1 MNEYELGLTQ
11 SAAENEQ
18 ETFETLMT
26 AAREIAQSQ
35 EQDFQALKDRPW
47 YKSLLKT
54 LTFSNSS
61 EQKKLL
67 AKDISSLSKLNEITW
82 RALYLLSKSSANMA
96 AQIEQNAA
104 NIEQLLRQQ
113 GVLFD
118 SVKRIVEQ
126 VINAQSR
133 SRRKSSLQSLT
144 EQNRNLF
151 AGTLYTLSKQMPE
164 QPEFARQYLS
174 RLLPVL
180 NIHAPE
186 DDIAPEE
193 LETLSREDAELL
205 YQLLAEYQLLTGG
218 VPVDELDMAETLPVS
233 PRRRKEIWKKA
244 QELAGEFGPD
254 FFIAY
259 FQPDVPADQIGADEI
274 ELTADEAAQTQA
286 DTEQPE
292 EAEAAEEPEKTKEPV
307 EPAELEPV
315 TLPDTWIV
323 GEGESVRFQ
332 NKIIHLSSPIVRCE
346 GSLEFVNCVIHYG
359 ETADADGI
367 NLNAA
372 ATLRMRQC
380 TVICHGEQEKMLF
393 NMGNK
398 PKTTSLFRDCKFIR
412 CKKFLVGVGDFRGC
426 KFESCAEF
434 FSTSWI
440 GKSLFEAC
448 VFDDPGE
455 DFIHTGYYDDVTV
468 TFRAC
473 RFKLPQAQDK
483 MQGNPSILSAG
494 KSPLVRMERCI
505 VRGPLAFSTEEKA
518 KLQENLCSPIFIKAC
533 TQIENCVFRGV
544 PKVLARGKHVVRRS
558 VFANCINAIK
568 DSIVTSESIIQDCRF
583 DSCMAAICLSSGR
596 PAVRNCQ
603 FNTCYRSLIRL
614 SNGAEVD
621 LCEFNDCEN
630 DGEPVIGGMSLA
642 DNIIFNRPIISLS
655 LSDRSKDYSGKISD
669 CTFNGVRTKAYRIIG
684 VTFIT
689 GKKCEYAYR
698 VEGCYFVNC
707 ATGRKDKQL
716 IGTTG
721 TYLGAFKK
729 EKTVTVISLS
739 DCKGLDAAAQLN
751 EADPTCGKPKP
762 YGRMIKTREGGE
774 RIGCR
779 EEDLP
784 AINPGA
790 LRIEPQM

>member
-1 MNEYELGLTQ
+1 MNEYEIGLTQ

-96 AQIEQNAA
+96 AQIEQNTA

-205 YQLLAEYQLLTGG
+205 YQLLAEYQLLAGG

-292 EAEAAEEPEKTKEPV
+292 EAEAAEEPEKTEEPV

-359 ETADADGI
+359 KTADADEI

-380 TVICHGEQEKMLF
+380 TVICHGEQKKTLF

-505 VRGPLAFSTEEKA
+505 VRGPLAFSTGEEA
-518 KLQENLCSPIFIKAC
+518 GQQDTLRFPTFINAC

-558 VFANCINAIK
+558 VFANCIDVIN
-568 DSIVTSESIIQDCRF
+568 DESRSTSESMIEDCRF
-583 DSCMAAICLSSGR
+583 DSCMAAICLSGGR
-596 PAVRNCQ
+596 SAVRNCQ
-603 FNTCYRSLIRL
+603 FNTCYGGSLINL
-614 SNGAEVD
+614 SDGAEVD
-621 LCEFNDCEN
+621 LCEFNDCEPVM
-630 DGEPVIGGMSLA
+630 DGIALA
-642 DNIIFNRPIISLS
+642 GKVVLNRPMITLS
-655 LSDRSKDYSGKISD
+655 LSDRSKNDSGKISD

-684 VTFIT
+684 ATFIT

-707 ATGRKDKQL
+707 TTGRKDKQL

-739 DCKGLDAAAQLN
+739 DCKGLDAVAQLN
-751 EADPTCGKPKP
+751 EADLACSKPKP

>member
-164 QPEFARQYLS
+164 QPEVARQYLS

-292 EAEAAEEPEKTKEPV
+292 EAEAAEEPEKTEEPV

-359 ETADADGI
+359 KTADADEI

-380 TVICHGEQEKMLF
+380 TVICHGEQKKKLF

-434 FSTSWI
+434 FSTSMQDE
-440 GKSLFEAC
+440 SLFEAC

-455 DFIHTGYYDDVTV
+455 DFVHTDYYGNATV

-473 RFKLPQAQDK
+473 R
-483 MQGNPSILSAG
+483 
-494 KSPLVRMERCI
+494 
-505 VRGPLAFSTEEKA
+505 
-518 KLQENLCSPIFIKAC
+518 
-533 TQIENCVFRGV
+533 
-544 PKVLARGKHVVRRS
+544 
-558 VFANCINAIK
+558 
-568 DSIVTSESIIQDCRF
+568 
-583 DSCMAAICLSSGR
+583 
-596 PAVRNCQ
+596 
-603 FNTCYRSLIRL
+603 
-614 SNGAEVD
+614 
-621 LCEFNDCEN
+621 
-630 DGEPVIGGMSLA
+630 
-642 DNIIFNRPIISLS
+642 
-655 LSDRSKDYSGKISD
+655 
-669 CTFNGVRTKAYRIIG
+669 
-684 VTFIT
+684 
-689 GKKCEYAYR
+689 
-698 VEGCYFVNC
+698 
-707 ATGRKDKQL
+707 
-716 IGTTG
+716 
-721 TYLGAFKK
+721 
-729 EKTVTVISLS
+729 
-739 DCKGLDAAAQLN
+739 
-751 EADPTCGKPKP
+751 
-762 YGRMIKTREGGE
+762 
-774 RIGCR
+774 
-779 EEDLP
+779 
-784 AINPGA
+784 
-790 LRIEPQM
+790 

>member
-1 MNEYELGLTQ
+1 M
-11 SAAENEQ
+11 
-18 ETFETLMT
+18 
-26 AAREIAQSQ
+26 
-35 EQDFQALKDRPW
+35 
-47 YKSLLKT
+47 
-54 LTFSNSS
+54 
-61 EQKKLL
+61 
-67 AKDISSLSKLNEITW
+67 
-82 RALYLLSKSSANMA
+82 
-96 AQIEQNAA
+96 
-104 NIEQLLRQQ
+104 
-113 GVLFD
+113 
-118 SVKRIVEQ
+118 
-126 VINAQSR
+126 
-133 SRRKSSLQSLT
+133 
-144 EQNRNLF
+144 
-151 AGTLYTLSKQMPE
+151 
-164 QPEFARQYLS
+164 
-174 RLLPVL
+174 
-180 NIHAPE
+180 
-186 DDIAPEE
+186 
-193 LETLSREDAELL
+193 
-205 YQLLAEYQLLTGG
+205 
-218 VPVDELDMAETLPVS
+218 
-233 PRRRKEIWKKA
+233 
-244 QELAGEFGPD
+244 
-254 FFIAY
+254 
-259 FQPDVPADQIGADEI
+259 PADQIGADEI

-505 VRGPLAFSTEEKA
+505 VRGPLAFSTGEEA
-518 KLQENLCSPIFIKAC
+518 GQQDTLRFPTFINAC
-533 TQIENCVFRGV
+533 TQIENCVFHGV

-558 VFANCINAIK
+558 VFANCIDVIN
-568 DSIVTSESIIQDCRF
+568 DESRSTSESMIEDCRF
-583 DSCMAAICLSSGR
+583 DSCMAAICLSGGR
-596 PAVRNCQ
+596 SAVRNCQ

-707 ATGRKDKQL
+707 TTGRKDKQL

-751 EADPTCGKPKP
+751 EADLACSKPKP

>member
-1 MNEYELGLTQ
+1 
-11 SAAENEQ
+11 
-18 ETFETLMT
+18 
-26 AAREIAQSQ
+26 
-35 EQDFQALKDRPW
+35 
-47 YKSLLKT
+47 
-54 LTFSNSS
+54 
-61 EQKKLL
+61 
-67 AKDISSLSKLNEITW
+67 
-82 RALYLLSKSSANMA
+82 MA

-205 YQLLAEYQLLTGG
+205 YQLLAEYQLLAGG
-218 VPVDELDMAETLPVS
+218 VPVDELDLAETLPVS

-259 FQPDVPADQIGADEI
+259 FQPDVSADQIGADEI

-292 EAEAAEEPEKTKEPV
+292 EAEAAEEPEKTEEPV

-380 TVICHGEQEKMLF
+380 TVICHGEQKKTLF

-412 CKKFLVGVGDFRGC
+412 CKKFLIGAGNFRGC

-434 FSTSWI
+434 FFTSWEDEN
-440 GKSLFEAC
+440 LFEAC
-448 VFDDPGE
+448 VFDDPGNNLVCWSS
-455 DFIHTGYYDDVTV
+455 HYYGMTTV

-473 RFKLPQAQDK
+473 RFRLTQMQDETK
-483 MQGNPSILSAG
+483 RTSAII
-494 KSPLVRMERCI
+494 SARELVRMERCI

-533 TQIENCVFRGV
+533 TQIENCFFFGVQSALTRGQ
-544 PKVLARGKHVVRRS
+544 HNVRQS
-558 VFANCINAIK
+558 VFVNCINAIK

-583 DSCMAAICLSSGR
+583 DSCVAAIYLSSGR

-603 FNTCYRSLIRL
+603 FNTCYGGSLINL
-614 SNGAEVD
+614 SDGAEVD
-621 LCEFNDCEN
+621 LCEFNDCEPAM
-630 DGEPVIGGMSLA
+630 DGITLAGKVILNWPM
-642 DNIIFNRPIISLS
+642 ITLS

-684 VTFIT
+684 ATFIT

-739 DCKGLDAAAQLN
+739 DCKGLDAVAQLN
-751 EADPTCGKPKP
+751 EADPACGKPKP

>member
-54 LTFSNSS
+54 LTFFNSS

-292 EAEAAEEPEKTKEPV
+292 EAEAAEEPEKTEEPV

-505 VRGPLAFSTEEKA
+505 VRGPLAFSTGEEA
-518 KLQENLCSPIFIKAC
+518 GQQDTLRFPTFINAC
-533 TQIENCVFRGV
+533 TQIENCVFHGV

-558 VFANCINAIK
+558 VFANCIDVIN
-568 DSIVTSESIIQDCRF
+568 DESRSTSESMIEDCRF
-583 DSCMAAICLSSGR
+583 DSCMEAICLSGGR
-596 PAVRNCQ
+596 SAVRNCQ
-603 FNTCYRSLIRL
+603 FNTCYGGSLINL
-614 SNGAEVD
+614 SDGAEVD
-621 LCEFNDCEN
+621 LCEFNDCEPVM
-630 DGEPVIGGMSLA
+630 DGIALA
-642 DNIIFNRPIISLS
+642 GKVVLNRPMITLS
-655 LSDRSKDYSGKISD
+655 LSDRSKNYSGKISD

-684 VTFIT
+684 ATFIT

-707 ATGRKDKQL
+707 TTGRKDKQL

-739 DCKGLDAAAQLN
+739 DCKGLDAVAQLN
-751 EADPTCGKPKP
+751 EADLACSKPKP

>member
-164 QPEFARQYLS
+164 QPEVARQYLS

-292 EAEAAEEPEKTKEPV
+292 EAEAAEEPEKTEEPV

-505 VRGPLAFSTEEKA
+505 VRGPLAFSTGEEA
-518 KLQENLCSPIFIKAC
+518 GQQDTLRFPTFINAC
-533 TQIENCVFRGV
+533 TQIENCVFHGV

-558 VFANCINAIK
+558 VFANCIDVIN
-568 DSIVTSESIIQDCRF
+568 DESRSTSESMIEDCRF
-583 DSCMAAICLSSGR
+583 DSCMEAICLSGGR
-596 PAVRNCQ
+596 SAVRNCQ
-603 FNTCYRSLIRL
+603 FNTCYGGSLINL
-614 SNGAEVD
+614 SDGAEVD
-621 LCEFNDCEN
+621 LCEFNDCEPVM
-630 DGEPVIGGMSLA
+630 DGIALAGKVIL
-642 DNIIFNRPIISLS
+642 NRPMITLS

-684 VTFIT
+684 ATFIT

-751 EADPTCGKPKP
+751 EADLACSKPKP

>member
-164 QPEFARQYLS
+164 QPEVARQYLS

-292 EAEAAEEPEKTKEPV
+292 EAEAAEEPEKTEEPV

-380 TVICHGEQEKMLF
+380 TVICHGEQKKTLF

-412 CKKFLVGVGDFRGC
+412 CKKFLIGAGNFRGC

-505 VRGPLAFSTEEKA
+505 VRGPLAFSTGEEA
-518 KLQENLCSPIFIKAC
+518 GQQDTLRFPTFINAC
-533 TQIENCVFRGV
+533 TQIENCVFHGV

-558 VFANCINAIK
+558 VFANCIDVIN
-568 DSIVTSESIIQDCRF
+568 DESRSTSESMIEDCRF
-583 DSCMAAICLSSGR
+583 DSCMEAICLSGGR
-596 PAVRNCQ
+596 SAVRNCQ
-603 FNTCYRSLIRL
+603 FNTCYGGSLINL
-614 SNGAEVD
+614 SDGAEVD
-621 LCEFNDCEN
+621 LCEFNDCEPVM
-630 DGEPVIGGMSLA
+630 DGIALAGKVIL
-642 DNIIFNRPIISLS
+642 NRPMITLS
-655 LSDRSKDYSGKISD
+655 LSDRSKNDSGKISD

-707 ATGRKDKQL
+707 TTGRKDKQL

-751 EADPTCGKPKP
+751 EADLACSKPKP

>member
-67 AKDISSLSKLNEITW
+67 AKDISSLSKLSEITW

-292 EAEAAEEPEKTKEPV
+292 EAEAAEEPEKTEEPV

-505 VRGPLAFSTEEKA
+505 VRGPLAFSTGEEA
-518 KLQENLCSPIFIKAC
+518 GQQDTLRFPTFINAC
-533 TQIENCVFRGV
+533 TQIENCVFHGV

-558 VFANCINAIK
+558 VFANCIDVIN
-568 DSIVTSESIIQDCRF
+568 DESRSTSESMIEDCRF
-583 DSCMAAICLSSGR
+583 DSCMEAICLSGGR
-596 PAVRNCQ
+596 SAVRNCQ
-603 FNTCYRSLIRL
+603 FNTCYGGSLINL
-614 SNGAEVD
+614 SDGAEVD
-621 LCEFNDCEN
+621 LCEFNDCEPVM
-630 DGEPVIGGMSLA
+630 DGIALA
-642 DNIIFNRPIISLS
+642 DKVILNRPMITLS
-655 LSDRSKDYSGKISD
+655 LSDRSKNDSGKISD

-684 VTFIT
+684 ATFIT

-751 EADPTCGKPKP
+751 EADLACSKPKP

>member
-18 ETFETLMT
+18 ETFEMLMT

-164 QPEFARQYLS
+164 QPEVARQYLS

-292 EAEAAEEPEKTKEPV
+292 EAEAAEEPEKTEEPV

-359 ETADADGI
+359 KTADADEI

-380 TVICHGEQEKMLF
+380 TVICHGEQKKTLF

-434 FSTSWI
+434 FSTSMQDE
-440 GKSLFEAC
+440 SLFEAC

-455 DFIHTGYYDDVTV
+455 DFVHTDYYGNATV

-473 RFKLPQAQDK
+473 RFRLTQMQDDK
-483 MQGNPSILSAG
+483 TFGEPAIISARYDH
-494 KSPLVRMERCI
+494 LVRMERCI

-518 KLQENLCSPIFIKAC
+518 KLQDNLYSPIFIKAC

-558 VFANCINAIK
+558 VFANCINVIN
-568 DSIVTSESIIQDCRF
+568 DESRSTSESMIEDCRF

-603 FNTCYRSLIRL
+603 FNTCYGGSLINL
-614 SNGAEVD
+614 SDGAEVD
-621 LCEFNDCEN
+621 LCEFNDCEPVM
-630 DGEPVIGGMSLA
+630 DGIALAGKVIL
-642 DNIIFNRPIISLS
+642 NRPMITLS
-655 LSDRSKDYSGKISD
+655 LSDRSKNYSGKISD

-684 VTFIT
+684 ATFMT

-707 ATGRKDKQL
+707 TTGRKDKQL

-721 TYLGAFKK
+721 TYLGVFKK

-751 EADPTCGKPKP
+751 EADLACSKPKP

-790 LRIEPQM
+790 LHIEPQM

>member
-82 RALYLLSKSSANMA
+82 RALYLLSKSSADMA

-292 EAEAAEEPEKTKEPV
+292 EAEAAEEPEKTEEPV

-359 ETADADGI
+359 KTADADEI

-380 TVICHGEQEKMLF
+380 TVICHGEQKKTLF

-434 FSTSWI
+434 FSTSMQDE
-440 GKSLFEAC
+440 SLFEAC

-455 DFIHTGYYDDVTV
+455 DFVHTDYYGNATV

-473 RFKLPQAQDK
+473 RFRLPQMHKTVGEPA
-483 MQGNPSILSAG
+483 IISARYDH
-494 KSPLVRMERCI
+494 LVRMERCI

-518 KLQENLCSPIFIKAC
+518 KLQDNLYSPIFIKAC

-558 VFANCINAIK
+558 VFANCINVIN
-568 DSIVTSESIIQDCRF
+568 DESRSTSESMIEDCRF

-596 PAVRNCQ
+596 PAGKVV
-603 FNTCYRSLIRL
+603 L
-614 SNGAEVD
+614 
-621 LCEFNDCEN
+621 
-630 DGEPVIGGMSLA
+630 
-642 DNIIFNRPIISLS
+642 NRPMITLS
-655 LSDRSKDYSGKISD
+655 LSDRSKNYSGKISD

-684 VTFIT
+684 ATFIT

-707 ATGRKDKQL
+707 TTGRKDKQL

-751 EADPTCGKPKP
+751 EADLACSKPKP

>member
-292 EAEAAEEPEKTKEPV
+292 EAEAAEEPEKTEEPV

-380 TVICHGEQEKMLF
+380 TVICHGEQKKTLF

-412 CKKFLVGVGDFRGC
+412 CKKFLIGAGNFRGC

-434 FSTSWI
+434 FFTSWEDEN
-440 GKSLFEAC
+440 LFEAC

-505 VRGPLAFSTEEKA
+505 VRGPLAFSTGEEA
-518 KLQENLCSPIFIKAC
+518 GQQDTLRFPTFINAC
-533 TQIENCVFRGV
+533 TQIENCVFHGV

-558 VFANCINAIK
+558 VFANCIDVIN
-568 DSIVTSESIIQDCRF
+568 DESRSTSESMIEDCRF
-583 DSCMAAICLSSGR
+583 DSCMEAICLSGGR
-596 PAVRNCQ
+596 SAVRNCQ
-603 FNTCYRSLIRL
+603 FNTCYGGSLINL
-614 SNGAEVD
+614 SDGAEVD
-621 LCEFNDCEN
+621 LCEFNDCEPVM
-630 DGEPVIGGMSLA
+630 DGIALAGKVIL
-642 DNIIFNRPIISLS
+642 NRPMITLS
-655 LSDRSKDYSGKISD
+655 LSDRSKNYSGKISD

-684 VTFIT
+684 ATFMT

-707 ATGRKDKQL
+707 TPA
-716 IGTTG
+716 
-721 TYLGAFKK
+721 
-729 EKTVTVISLS
+729 
-739 DCKGLDAAAQLN
+739 
-751 EADPTCGKPKP
+751 
-762 YGRMIKTREGGE
+762 E
-774 RIGCR
+774 RINS
-779 EEDLP
+779 L
-784 AINPGA
+784 
-790 LRIEPQM
+790 

>member
-82 RALYLLSKSSANMA
+82 RALYLLSKSSADMA

-292 EAEAAEEPEKTKEPV
+292 EAEAAEEPEKTEEPV

-359 ETADADGI
+359 KTADADEI

-380 TVICHGEQEKMLF
+380 TVICHGEQKKTLF

-434 FSTSWI
+434 FSTSMQDE
-440 GKSLFEAC
+440 SLFEAC

-455 DFIHTGYYDDVTV
+455 DFVHTDYYGNATGY
-468 TFRAC
+468 F
-473 RFKLPQAQDK
+473 P
-483 MQGNPSILSAG
+483 
-494 KSPLVRMERCI
+494 RM
-505 VRGPLAFSTEEKA
+505 P
-518 KLQENLCSPIFIKAC
+518 
-533 TQIENCVFRGV
+533 V
-544 PKVLARGKHVVRRS
+544 P
-558 VFANCINAIK
+558 
-568 DSIVTSESIIQDCRF
+568 
-583 DSCMAAICLSSGR
+583 
-596 PAVRNCQ
+596 
-603 FNTCYRSLIRL
+603 
-614 SNGAEVD
+614 
-621 LCEFNDCEN
+621 
-630 DGEPVIGGMSLA
+630 
-642 DNIIFNRPIISLS
+642 
-655 LSDRSKDYSGKISD
+655 
-669 CTFNGVRTKAYRIIG
+669 
-684 VTFIT
+684 
-689 GKKCEYAYR
+689 
-698 VEGCYFVNC
+698 
-707 ATGRKDKQL
+707 
-716 IGTTG
+716 
-721 TYLGAFKK
+721 
-729 EKTVTVISLS
+729 
-739 DCKGLDAAAQLN
+739 AAAD
-751 EADPTCGKPKP
+751 A
-762 YGRMIKTREGGE
+762 
-774 RIGCR
+774 
-779 EEDLP
+779 
-784 AINPGA
+784 
-790 LRIEPQM
+790 